1 MLLIPAALHISLS
14 IGHVL
19 PHGFE
24 DWMTV
29 ATFGP
34 EPRVGGAAAIAR
46 NRRADLSVV
55 PLKRL
60 FAQDKW

>member
-29 ATFGP
+29 ATFGA
-34 EPRVGGAAAIAR
+34 EATRW
-46 NRRADLSVV
+46 RRGRDRAKS
-55 PLKRL
+55 
-60 FAQDKW
+60 AG